1 MDLAFVIKL
10 QQIIQDLNK
19 STNFFKVLRGVS
31 VIENKSRSI
40 GKSISWRILASC
52 DTILISYLITGSIAI
67 AASIGSIEV
76 LTKMFLYYFHER
88 VWDRISFGRN

>member
-1 MDLAFVIKL
+1 MK
-10 QQIIQDLNK
+10 II
-19 STNFFKVLRGVS
+19 
-31 VIENKSRSI
+31 
-40 GKSISWRILASC
+40 ASC

-88 VWDRISFGRN
+88 AWDRVSFGQK